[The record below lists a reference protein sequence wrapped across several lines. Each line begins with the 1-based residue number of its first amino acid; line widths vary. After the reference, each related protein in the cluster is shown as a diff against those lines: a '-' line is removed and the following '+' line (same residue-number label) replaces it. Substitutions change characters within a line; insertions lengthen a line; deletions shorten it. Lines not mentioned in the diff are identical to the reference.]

1 MGDDASFFIRNSQF
15 LKHYSSNS
23 SILGCVPLKI
33 SSYNLGQRAVYKF
46 GKLSKK
52 DFAMKF
58 FTADFSPIP

>member
-46 GKLSKK
+46 VKLSKK

-58 FTADFSPIP
+58 FTADFTAIP

>member
-46 GKLSKK
+46 VKLSKK

-58 FTADFSPIP
+58 FTADFSAIP